1 MIVSI
6 LLKSLLCLCRDQE
19 ENGYKTARARRGT
32 GRLSRPLA
40 VTATHDVGAG
50 GSESAKDLLNSSLP
64 SFGKSIPRQT
74 TD

>member
-1 MIVSI
+1 MHTI
-6 LLKSLLCLCRDQE
+6 LLWLE
-19 ENGYKTARARRGT
+19 EGL
-32 GRLSRPLA
+32 RLSHPLA

-64 SFGKSIPRQT
+64 SFGKSTSRQT